1 MEKKDGLK
9 LYQYNLVQFLK
20 NKFLSPYK
28 IDGIEVSRDKYAE
41 ESDVSQ
47 GTLSRLK
54 KGEGYD
60 VPTSTIFKLCE
71 FEDVKMLDF
80 YIEFDTYLQEK
91 EAEIEK

>member
-1 MEKKDGLK
+1 MTIKDELE

-47 GTLSRLK
+47 GTISRLR

-60 VPTSTIFKLCE
+60 VPTSTIFKLCK
-71 FEDVKMLDF
+71 FENIKMVDL
-80 YIEFDTYLQEK
+80 YIEFETYLQEK
-91 EAEIEK
+91 ETKAEE